1 MTGQIAS
8 PQEINHFWLEEVG
21 PKGWYEQSEALDQQ
35 IRDRF
40 MASLEQADSLAPEW
54 STTAE
59 GALAALILTDQLPRN
74 MFRED
79 PRAFATDDLAVR
91 IANEAIAAG
100 FDLRID
106 PPARQ
111 FFYLPFEHSE
121 NLGDQNRAVA
131 LFAEFMP
138 GDNDIH
144 AQMHRDTI
152 AKFGRFPWRNA
163 ALGRQPTTAETTV
176 MQAGGYGALV
186 SGKLSLA
193 DLG

>member
-1 MTGQIAS
+1 M
-8 PQEINHFWLEEVG
+8 PQSKTPEEINRFWLDEVG
-21 PKGWYEQSEALDQQ
+21 EKGWYERSDALDQK

-40 MASLEQADSLAPEW
+40 MPSWQQAERLVGEW
-54 STTAE
+54 QTTPE
-59 GALAALILTDQLPRN
+59 GALASLILTDQFPRN

-79 PRAFATDDLAVR
+79 ARAFATDDLAR
-91 IANEAIAAG
+91 AIANDAIAAG

-121 NLGDQNRAVA
+121 NIDDQNRAVE

-138 GDNDIH
+138 GENLRH
-144 AQMHRDTI
+144 AELHRDTI
-152 AKFGRFPWRNA
+152 ALFGRFPWRNA
-163 ALGRQPTTAETTV
+163 ALGRTPTEAENRV

-186 SGKLSLA
+186 SGKLLLA